1 MASSNKKSTE
11 NSLRII
17 GGEWRS
23 RRIPF
28 AADTGVRPTADR
40 VRETLFNWLQGIT
53 PEAHCLDLFAG
64 SGALAFEALS
74 RGAASVTMVDE
85 DLRVIQQLQQNAALL
100 KTDKAAMKWSDALSF
115 LNEYEPLPKQAKH
128 YDIVFLDPPYRDDI
142 IGECTQRLEKSGWL
156 ASTAWIYMECGAD
169 QTLTEI
175 PDNWELLHN
184 KKSSQVRYALARR
197 KPQKKS

>member
-1 MASSNKKSTE
+1 VASSNKKSTE

-40 VRETLFNWLQGIT
+40 IRETLFNWLQGIT

-85 DLRVIQQLQQNAALL
+85 DLRVIQQLQQNTALL
-100 KTDKAAMKWSDALSF
+100 KTDKATMKWSDALSF
-115 LNEYEPLPKQAKH
+115 LSEYEPLPEQAKR

-156 ASTAWIYMECGAD
+156 ANTAWVYMECGAD
-169 QTLTEI
+169 QALAEI
-175 PDNWELLHN
+175 PGNWELLHN
-184 KKSSQVRYALARR
+184 KKSSQIRYALARR